1 MTTLLGEGA
10 VATAAV
16 IATLV
21 VNARHLMYSMAMA
34 TRFQNQP
41 TWFRWF
47 GPHLLVDQVFA
58 LTDLRRELVGTE
70 FRHYYL
76 GAATTML
83 APWTIWVALGITV
96 GAQVPEAWNLAVAVP
111 VLFLGLAVLGMRNL
125 AGVVAGVVAAAV
137 TISFSGLANRA
148 GILVGALVAVAVAAF
163 VPESKTEATS

>member
-16 IATLV
+16 IAALV

-96 GAQVPEAWNLAVAVP
+96 GAQVPEAWNLAFAVP
-111 VLFLGLAVLGMRNL
+111 VLFLGLAVLGISNL
-125 AGVVAGVVAAAV
+125 AGVVAAAV